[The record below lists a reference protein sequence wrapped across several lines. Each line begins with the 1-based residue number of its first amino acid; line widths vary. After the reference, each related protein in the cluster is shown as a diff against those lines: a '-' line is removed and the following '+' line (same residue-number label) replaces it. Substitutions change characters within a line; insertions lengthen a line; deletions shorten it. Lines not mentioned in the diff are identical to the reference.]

1 MLTTVTI
8 RLIAAVVITGAF
20 AADSWARS
28 LAVDWKL
35 PDELVLRCDGWIGS
49 WSPTLWHKEREE
61 IAAHIKNGTI
71 TFSGNRF
78 LLGENI
84 AICPPKTL
92 GIPADS
98 LYFSSDGCG
107 NRATSPEHR
116 QYGTLN
122 TILLKLD
129 LSNTNWRTDRALGIT
144 GEFNCTKVN

>member
-1 MLTTVTI
+1 VTI
-8 RLIAAVVITGAF
+8 RLIAAVVIMGGVAT
-20 AADSWARS
+20 DSWEQS
-28 LAVDWKL
+28 SVVESKL
-35 PDELVLRCDGWIGS
+35 PDELVLRCEGWIGS
-49 WSPTLWHKEREE
+49 WSPTSWHKDREE
-61 IAAHIKNGTI
+61 IAAHLKNGTI
-71 TFSGNRF
+71 TFSGNKF

-84 AICPPKTL
+84 AICPPGTL

-107 NRATSPEHR
+107 NRPKLPEHR

-129 LSNTNWRTDRALGIT
+129 LSNTDWRTDRVLGIT